1 MSISNMTVHDVV
13 SIKLE
18 RVNSL
23 ERVSWRYIKI
33 ETAEGHTFTL
43 ALFADDA
50 DNLKINLQEA
60 GD

>member
-18 RVNSL
+18 RVNPL

-43 ALFADDA
+43 ALFADDV
-50 DNLKINLQEA
+50 DNLKLDLQEA

>member
-23 ERVSWRYIKI
+23 ERSSWRYIKI

-43 ALFADDA
+43 ALFADDV
-50 DNLKINLQEA
+50 DNLKLDLQEA